1 MLQSTVTTWKSL
13 RLTVTRIDEKGRVC
27 LKGKRCWIG
36 RGDVAKKIRVVPLTP
51 AQGLSSQEA
60 AVESDEGIYIDI
72 DDL

>member
-1 MLQSTVTTWKSL
+1 M
-13 RLTVTRIDEKGRVC
+13 IDEKGRVC

-51 AQGLSSQEA
+51 AQGRSPQEA